1 MTSPNKIPELQISEQ
16 DFANYDDEKREAILE
31 LSEHKTQ
38 WRSCLGGETDSR
50 LLKYAV
56 IHSII
61 IVLLIWS
68 MVMLTLVD
76 SCEAT
81 QLYSSM
87 LTFLV
92 GLVIPATK

>member
-1 MTSPNKIPELQISEQ
+1 MSSPNKIHELQISAQ
-16 DFANYDDEKREAILE
+16 DFANYDDEKREAIIN

-38 WRSCLGGETDSR
+38 WRSCIGGTTDSR
-50 LLKYAV
+50 LLKYTV
-56 IHSII
+56 IHVII
-61 IVLLIWS
+61 FLLLIWC

>member
-1 MTSPNKIPELQISEQ
+1 MNSPNRIHELQISES
-16 DFANYDDEKREAILE
+16 DFANYDDEKREAIIE
-31 LSEHKTQ
+31 LSDHKTQ
-38 WRSCLGGETDSR
+38 WRSCLCDTTDSR

-68 MVMLTLVD
+68 MVMLTLST

-81 QLYSSM
+81 QMYSSM